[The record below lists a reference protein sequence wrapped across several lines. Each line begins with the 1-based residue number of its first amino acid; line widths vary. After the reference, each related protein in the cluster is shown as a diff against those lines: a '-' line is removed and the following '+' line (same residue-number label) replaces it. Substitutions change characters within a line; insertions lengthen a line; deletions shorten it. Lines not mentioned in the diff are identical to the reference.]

1 MFDIG
6 WSEILVIAVVAIIV
20 VGPKDLPRM
29 LRTFGRMMGQ
39 VRRTANEFRRQF
51 DDALRDAER
60 QADLADTHKEMQS
73 LGRIDPLADLKKGIG
88 PVATGATQPKPA
100 DAKPAAAA
108 SVEPSTSGAP
118 PATRESD
125 AACRRTTSTPPRPR
139 SSST

>member
-29 LRTFGRMMGQ
+29 LRTFGRTMGQ

-60 QADLADTHKEMQS
+60 QADLADTRKELQS
-73 LGRIDPLADLKKGIG
+73 IARIDPLADLKKIDTARPPDSDTTTHTQKPTDE
-88 PVATGATQPKPA
+88 PVSTTA
-100 DAKPAAAA
+100 DA
-108 SVEPSTSGAP
+108 
-118 PATRESD
+118 
-125 AACRRTTSTPPRPR
+125 
-139 SSST
+139 

>member
-6 WSEILVIAVVAIIV
+6 WSEIVVIAVVAIIV

-60 QADLADTHKEMQS
+60 QADLADTRKDLQS
-73 LGRIDPLADLKKGIG
+73 IGRIDPLADLKKGIG
-88 PVATGATQPKPA
+88 PVATGGSQV
-100 DAKPAAAA
+100 KPAAPA
-108 SVEPSTSGAP
+108 SVDSSTPGAP

-125 AACRRTTSTPPRPR
+125 AA
-139 SSST
+139 

>member
-29 LRTFGRMMGQ
+29 LRSFGRMMGQ

-60 QADLADTHKEMQS
+60 QADLADARKELQAI
-73 LGRIDPLADLKKGIG
+73 GRIDPLADLKKGVG
-88 PVATGATQPKPA
+88 
-100 DAKPAAAA
+100 PAAAGAAQTNMAAA
-108 SVEPSTSGAP
+108 SRMKGLMDRADRRLRRGRR
-118 PATRESD
+118 PAT
-125 AACRRTTSTPPRPR
+125 A
-139 SSST
+139 

>member
-60 QADLADTHKEMQS
+60 QADLADTRKELQAI
-73 LGRIDPLADLKKGIG
+73 GRIDPLADLKKGVG
-88 PVATGATQPKPA
+88 PAAGGGAQTKPA
-100 DAKPAAAA
+100 DAKPAAASA
-108 SVEPSTSGAP
+108 DP
-118 PATRESD
+118 PAAGAIPARESD
-125 AACRRTTSTPPRPR
+125 AA
-139 SSST
+139 

>member
-60 QADLADTHKEMQS
+60 QVDLADTRKELQS
-73 LGRIDPLADLKKGIG
+73 IGRIDPLADLRKGIG
-88 PVATGATQPKPA
+88 PIATGAVPAKPS
-100 DAKPAAAA
+100 DAKPAAP
-108 SVEPSTSGAP
+108 EPSASGAP
-118 PATRESD
+118 QAPRESD
-125 AACRRTTSTPPRPR
+125 AA
-139 SSST
+139 